1 MVEFIGLLKVTV
13 KKVPESYGLV
23 KLEVYDYDTFSAD
36 DIMGEAELDIQP
48 LVTSAMAFGDPEMFG
63 DM

>member
-1 MVEFIGLLKVTV
+1 MT
-13 KKVPESYGLV
+13 VPESYGLV

-48 LVTSAMAFGDPEMFG
+48 LDQASECRVWRIRAEWLPLDQ
-63 DM
+63 